1 MELMHP
7 LRKALLL
14 AIVMGDSV
22 LSSIATLLAGAS
34 QGLSS
39 SMTQETKEA
48 KRVLL
53 MTVNQSC

>member
-1 MELMHP
+1 MHP

-22 LSSIATLLAGAS
+22 LSSIATLLVGAS

>member
-22 LSSIATLLAGAS
+22 LSSIATLLVGAS